1 MGEQSFIQTWVIV
14 AILVIFLMP
23 VMVGMFFPKETG
35 SGEFFNTYASEDTL
49 DDLSSSYFAFVENQG
64 STTEMPW
71 TLTGIYTPYTGGD
84 YKYTSDG
91 WPYGPLITS
100 YHPSQYDVTDTV
112 QASNPG
118 KYPAV
123 TYDSRYLVAYQKEVD
138 GSSVYRY
145 DLTNKGTTENPSIYY
160 MPNGTQDGKVN
171 GDLYAYVTMDVN
183 QQSDI
188 FFTENLKKTSNQ
200 YFYYTYTGYRYAFQ
214 PLSDY
219 YTRGT
224 DGNPIKTTATN
235 TSLSLIWYNFV
246 GQSGISGQLVLSGS
260 DSGVDYITAQEIVT
274 AFNSINNTAKFN
286 MNFNGCD
293 MNVYIRIN
301 PYYTSQ
307 GWSIEDCYNNGW
319 WSIMV
324 SSVTADMSAYTTPSN
339 PINLEKIWET
349 LLDLFMFDM
358 SDYPMSDIMQIF
370 ASLVITVVLYS
381 TLLAMAAHNPKLL
394 IIVAVI
400 ALIQTVTSFING
412 LNIDLSFDVGD
423 WWDSLWG

>member
-1 MGEQSFIQTWVIV
+1 MGEQTFIQKWVIV

-23 VMVGMFFPKETG
+23 VMIGMFFPKETG
-35 SGEFFNTYASEDTL
+35 NGEYFNTYASESTL
-49 DDLSSSYFAFVENQG
+49 NDLSDSYFAFTEGKG

-84 YKYTSDG
+84 YRYTQDG
-91 WPYGPLITS
+91 WLFGSKITTYS
-100 YHPSQYDVTDTV
+100 PSQYLVTSADDGPEIT
-112 QASNPG
+112 
-118 KYPAV
+118 YP
-123 TYDSRYLVAYQKEVD
+123 SRYKVVNKVEAD
-138 GSSVYRY
+138 GSPVYRY
-145 DLTNKGTTENPSIYY
+145 DLTGMNLTGDV
-160 MPNGTQDGKVN
+160 TQDGHKS
-171 GDLYAYVTMDVN
+171 GDLYTYVTMDVN

-188 FFTENLKKTSNQ
+188 FFTESLKKTSNQ
-200 YFYYTYTGYRYAFQ
+200 YFYYEYTGYRYAFQ

-219 YTRGT
+219 YIRGT
-224 DGNPIKTTATN
+224 DGTPIKTNAVN

-260 DSGVDYITAQEIVT
+260 DSGVDFLTATDIVT
-274 AFNSINNTAKFN
+274 AFNSINNTAKFT

-293 MNVYIRIN
+293 MNIYIRIN
-301 PYYTSQ
+301 PYYTSL

-339 PINLEKIWET
+339 PINIEKIWDT
-349 LLDLFMFDM
+349 LMDLFMFNM
-358 SDYPMSDIMQIF
+358 NDYPMSGTMQIF

-400 ALIQTVTSFING
+400 ALIQTITSFING
-412 LNIDLSFDVGD
+412 LDLDFNMNPAD
-423 WWDSLWG
+423 WIPW

>member
-1 MGEQSFIQTWVIV
+1 MAEQTFIQKWVIV
-14 AILVIFLMP
+14 AIFVIFLMP
-23 VMVGMFFPKETG
+23 VLIGMFFPKETG

-49 DDLSSSYFAFVENQG
+49 NDLSDSYFAFTESQG

-71 TLTGIYTPYTGGD
+71 TLTGIYTPYTGGG
-84 YKYTSDG
+84 YHYTQDG
-91 WPYGPLITS
+91 WLYGDLITS
-100 YHPSQYDVTDTV
+100 YSPSQYNIIDT
-112 QASNPG
+112 SEN
-118 KYPAV
+118 YPAR
-123 TYDSRYLVAYQKEVD
+123 TYESRYRVVYQAEKD
-138 GSSVYRY
+138 GSHVYRY
-145 DLTNKGTTENPSIYY
+145 DLTSNPSLELTE
-160 MPNGTQDGKVN
+160 TQDGKVN
-171 GDLYAYVTMDVN
+171 GDLYTYVTMDVN

-188 FFTENLKKTSNQ
+188 FFTSNLKRTNNQ
-200 YFYYTYTGYRYAFQ
+200 YFYYEYTGYRYAFQ

-219 YTRGT
+219 YIRGT
-224 DGNPIKTTATN
+224 DGSPIKTVATN

-274 AFNSINNTAKFN
+274 AFNSINNTAKFT

-349 LLDLFMFDM
+349 LMDLFMFDM
-358 SDYPMSDIMQIF
+358 EDYPLSPIMQLF
-370 ASLVITVVLYS
+370 TSLVITIVLYS

-400 ALIQTVTSFING
+400 ALIQGITSFVNG
-412 LNIDLSFDVGD
+412 LDLDFNFDVSD
-423 WWDSLWG
+423 WIPW

>member
-1 MGEQSFIQTWVIV
+1 MGEQTFIQKWVIV

-23 VMVGMFFPKETG
+23 VMIGMFFPKEMGT
-35 SGEFFNTYASEDTL
+35 GEFFNTYASESTL
-49 DDLSSSYFAFVENQG
+49 NEMSDSYFAFTEGKG

-84 YKYTSDG
+84 YRYTQDG
-91 WPYGPLITS
+91 WLFGSKVTTYS
-100 YHPSQYDVTDTV
+100 PSQYLVTSADDGPEIT
-112 QASNPG
+112 
-118 KYPAV
+118 YP
-123 TYDSRYLVAYQKEVD
+123 SRYKVVNKVEAD
-138 GSSVYRY
+138 GSPVYRY
-145 DLTNKGTTENPSIYY
+145 DLTGMNLTGDV
-160 MPNGTQDGKVN
+160 TQDGHKS
-171 GDLYAYVTMDVN
+171 GDLYTYVTMDVN

-188 FFTENLKKTSNQ
+188 FFTESLKKTSNQ
-200 YFYYTYTGYRYAFQ
+200 YFYYEYTGYRYAFQ

-219 YTRGT
+219 YIRGT
-224 DGNPIKTTATN
+224 NGEPIKTNAVN

-260 DSGVDYITAQEIVT
+260 DSGVDFLTATDIVT
-274 AFNSINNTAKFN
+274 AFNSINNTAKFT

-293 MNVYIRIN
+293 MNIYIRIN
-301 PYYTSQ
+301 PYYTSL

-339 PINLEKIWET
+339 PINIEKIWDT
-349 LLDLFMFDM
+349 LMDLFMFNM
-358 SDYPMSDIMQIF
+358 KDYPMSPIMQIF
-370 ASLVITVVLYS
+370 TSLVITVVLYS

-400 ALIQTVTSFING
+400 ALIQTITSFING
-412 LNIDLSFDVGD
+412 LNLDFSMNPAD
-423 WWDSLWG
+423 WIPW

>member
-1 MGEQSFIQTWVIV
+1 MAEQTFIQKWVIV
-14 AILVIFLMP
+14 AIFVIFLMP
-23 VMVGMFFPKETG
+23 VLIGMFFPKEMGT
-35 SGEFFNTYASEDTL
+35 GEFFNTYASEDTL
-49 DDLSSSYFAFVENQG
+49 NDLSDSYFAFTENKG

-71 TLTGIYTPYTGGD
+71 TLTGIYTPYTGG
-84 YKYTSDG
+84 KYNYTQDG
-91 WPYGPLITS
+91 WLYGSLVPE
-100 YHPSQYDVTDTV
+100 YHPSQYDVTSGI
-112 QASNPG
+112 QEANPS
-118 KYPAV
+118 KYPTV
-123 TYDSRYLVAYQKEVD
+123 TYDSRYLVTYQKETD

-145 DLTNKGTTENPSIYY
+145 ALNNTGTEQNPSPYY

-171 GDLYAYVTMDVN
+171 GDLYTYVTMDVN
-183 QQSDI
+183 QQSNI
-188 FFTENLKKTSNQ
+188 FFTSNLKQTNNQ
-200 YFYYTYTGYRYAFQ
+200 YFYYEYTGYRYAFQ
-214 PLSDY
+214 PLTDY
-219 YTRGT
+219 YIRGT
-224 DGNPIKTTATN
+224 DGSPIKTTATN

-260 DSGVDYITAQEIVT
+260 DSGVDYITASEIVT
-274 AFNSINNTAKFN
+274 AFNSINNTAKFT

-349 LLDLFMFDM
+349 LMDLFMFDM
-358 SDYPMSDIMQIF
+358 SDYPLSPIMQLF
-370 ASLVITVVLYS
+370 TSLVITIVLYS

-400 ALIQTVTSFING
+400 ALIQGITSFING
-412 LNIDLSFDVGD
+412 LDLDFNFDISD
-423 WWDSLWG
+423 WIPW

>member
-1 MGEQSFIQTWVIV
+1 MGEQTFIQKWVIV

-23 VMVGMFFPKETG
+23 VMIGMFFPKETG
-35 SGEFFNTYASEDTL
+35 NGEYFNTYASESTL
-49 DDLSSSYFAFVENQG
+49 NDLSDSYFAFTEGKG

-84 YKYTSDG
+84 YRYTQDG
-91 WPYGPLITS
+91 WLFGSKITTYS
-100 YHPSQYDVTDTV
+100 PSQYLVTSADDGPEIT
-112 QASNPG
+112 
-118 KYPAV
+118 YP
-123 TYDSRYLVAYQKEVD
+123 SRYKVVNKVEAD
-138 GSSVYRY
+138 GSPVYRY
-145 DLTNKGTTENPSIYY
+145 DLTGMNLTGDV
-160 MPNGTQDGKVN
+160 TQDGHKS
-171 GDLYAYVTMDVN
+171 GDLYTYVTMDVN

-188 FFTENLKKTSNQ
+188 FFTESLKKTSNQ
-200 YFYYTYTGYRYAFQ
+200 YFYYEYTGYRYAFQ

-219 YTRGT
+219 YIRGT
-224 DGNPIKTTATN
+224 DGSPIKTNAVN

-260 DSGVDYITAQEIVT
+260 DSGVDFLTATDIVT
-274 AFNSINNTAKFN
+274 AFNSINNTAKFT

-293 MNVYIRIN
+293 MNIYIRIN
-301 PYYTSQ
+301 PYYTSL

-339 PINLEKIWET
+339 PVNIEKIWDT
-349 LLDLFMFDM
+349 LMDLFMFNM
-358 SDYPMSDIMQIF
+358 NDYPMSGTMQVF

-400 ALIQTVTSFING
+400 ALIQTITAFING
-412 LNIDLSFDVGD
+412 LDLDFNFDVSD
-423 WWDSLWG
+423 WIPW

>member
-1 MGEQSFIQTWVIV
+1 
-14 AILVIFLMP
+14 MP
-23 VMVGMFFPKETG
+23 VLIGMFFPKEMGT
-35 SGEFFNTYASEDTL
+35 GEFFNTYASEDTMN
-49 DDLSSSYFAFVENQG
+49 DLSDSYFAFTEGKG

-71 TLTGIYTPYTGGD
+71 TLTGIYTPYQNTGGNGGG
-84 YKYTSDG
+84 YHYTQDG
-91 WPYGPLITS
+91 WLYGDLITS
-100 YHPSQYDVTDTV
+100 YSPSQYNIIDT
-112 QASNPG
+112 SE
-118 KYPAV
+118 KYPARTYESRYRV
-123 TYDSRYLVAYQKEVD
+123 TYQAEKD
-138 GSSVYRY
+138 GSHVYRY
-145 DLTNKGTTENPSIYY
+145 DLTSNPSLELTE
-160 MPNGTQDGKVN
+160 TQDGKVN
-171 GDLYAYVTMDVN
+171 GDLYTYVTMDVN

-188 FFTENLKKTSNQ
+188 FFTSNLKQTNNQ
-200 YFYYTYTGYRYAFQ
+200 YFYYEYTGYRYAFQ
-214 PLSDY
+214 PLTDY
-219 YTRGT
+219 YIRGT
-224 DGNPIKTTATN
+224 DGSPIKTTATN

-260 DSGVDYITAQEIVT
+260 DSGVDYITASEIVT
-274 AFNSINNTAKFN
+274 AFNSINNTAKFT

-349 LLDLFMFDM
+349 LMDLFMFDM
-358 SDYPMSDIMQIF
+358 SDYPLSPIMQLF
-370 ASLVITVVLYS
+370 TSLVITIVLYS

-400 ALIQTVTSFING
+400 ALIQGITSFING
-412 LNIDLSFDVGD
+412 LDLDFHFDVSD
-423 WWDSLWG
+423 WIPW

>member
-1 MGEQSFIQTWVIV
+1 MAEQTFIQKWVIV
-14 AILVIFLMP
+14 AIFVIFLMP
-23 VMVGMFFPKETG
+23 VLIGMFFPKEMGT
-35 SGEFFNTYASEDTL
+35 GEFFNTYASEDTMN
-49 DDLSSSYFAFVENQG
+49 DLSDSYFAFTESKG

-71 TLTGIYTPYTGGD
+71 TLTGIYTPYQNTGGSGGG
-84 YKYTSDG
+84 YHYTQDG
-91 WPYGPLITS
+91 WLYGDLITS
-100 YHPSQYDVTDTV
+100 YSPSQYNIIDT
-112 QASNPG
+112 SEN
-118 KYPAV
+118 YPARTYESRYRV
-123 TYDSRYLVAYQKEVD
+123 TYQAEKD
-138 GSSVYRY
+138 GSHVYRY
-145 DLTNKGTTENPSIYY
+145 DLTSNPSLELTE
-160 MPNGTQDGKVN
+160 TQDGKVN
-171 GDLYAYVTMDVN
+171 GDLYTYVTMDIN

-188 FFTENLKKTSNQ
+188 FFTSNLKRTNNQ
-200 YFYYTYTGYRYAFQ
+200 YFYYEYTGYRYAFQ
-214 PLSDY
+214 PLTDY
-219 YTRGT
+219 YIRGT
-224 DGNPIKTTATN
+224 DGSPIKTTATN

-260 DSGVDYITAQEIVT
+260 DSGVDYITATEIVT
-274 AFNSINNTAKFN
+274 AFNSINNTAKFT

-349 LLDLFMFDM
+349 LMDLFMFDM
-358 SDYPMSDIMQIF
+358 SDYPLSPIMQLF
-370 ASLVITVVLYS
+370 TSLVITIVLYS

-400 ALIQTVTSFING
+400 ALIQGITSFING
-412 LNIDLSFDVGD
+412 LDLDFNFDVSD
-423 WWDSLWG
+423 WIPW

>member
-1 MGEQSFIQTWVIV
+1 MAEQTFIQKWVIV

-23 VMVGMFFPKETG
+23 VLIGMFFPKETG
-35 SGEFFNTYASEDTL
+35 SGDYFNTYASEETL
-49 DDLSSSYFAFVENQG
+49 NDLNSSYFAFTEGRG

-71 TLTGIYTPYTGGD
+71 TLTGIYTPYTGGS
-84 YKYTSDG
+84 YKYTEDG
-91 WPYGPLITS
+91 WLYGRLVTE
-100 YHPSQYDVTDTV
+100 YHPTQYDVT
-112 QASNPG
+112 SNIQEQNPT
-118 KYPAV
+118 KYPTT
-123 TYDSRYLVAYQKEVD
+123 TYDSRYLVTYQAEKD
-138 GSSVYRY
+138 GSHVYRY
-145 DLTNKGTTENPSIYY
+145 DLSNHGTEQNPSPYY
-160 MPNGTQDGKVN
+160 MPQGTQDGKEN
-171 GDLYAYVTMDVN
+171 GDLYTYVTMDVN
-183 QQSDI
+183 QQSEI
-188 FFTENLKKTSNQ
+188 FFTSNLKQTNNQ
-200 YFYYTYTGYRYAFQ
+200 YFYYSYTGYRYAFQ

-219 YTRGT
+219 YIRGT

-260 DSGVDYITAQEIVT
+260 DSGVDYITATEIVT
-274 AFNSINNTAKFN
+274 AFNSINNTAKFS

-293 MNVYIRIN
+293 MNVYIRIS

-349 LLDLFMFDM
+349 LMDLFMFNM
-358 SDYPMSDIMQIF
+358 SEYPLSPVMQIF
-370 ASLVITVVLYS
+370 TSMVITIVLYS
-381 TLLAMAAHNPKLL
+381 TLLTMAVHNPKLL

-400 ALIQTVTSFING
+400 ALIQTITSFING
-412 LNIDLSFDVGD
+412 LDLDFSFDVSD
-423 WWDSLWG
+423 WIPW